1 MNSNLEFLLMNDF
14 TQTIIKYLIIL
25 IIVIIAFKILIPVIM
40 SFLGWL
46 LNLLLKIAM
55 YAAIIFVLYL
65 MVRFIYESYKNNG

>member
-1 MNSNLEFLLMNDF
+1 MNDF

-25 IIVIIAFKILIPVIM
+25 VLVVIAFKILIPMIM

-46 LNLLLKIAM
+46 LNLIVKIAM

-65 MVRFIYESYKNNG
+65 MGKFIYESHKNNS